1 MTKKVGDQLHA
12 GEDLIGGVF
21 TIFLHNCSLM
31 GNGHLYID
39 ENPLKSLYKWVNC
52 QNFGIYQM
60 HTSSIVHSSSVLV
73 SRCT

>member
-12 GEDLIGGVF
+12 GEDLIGGVS

-52 QNFGIYQM
+52 QNCRIKFRPCVQ
-60 HTSSIVHSSSVLV
+60 VHLE
-73 SRCT
+73 CQHAP